1 MQPPSQA
8 FWEEG
13 AQLSPDLCVR
23 GPLSRGMAEM
33 HPGGLWKCTPST
45 PGAGEHTHIT
55 LSLKPFSLE
64 GMSIPGHPK
73 ARGAP
78 PLLLSHLRL
87 DREALASREGSWR
100 MDSLER
106 TLLEMPPKSP
116 LADVE
121 TPVPQEGSDLRQRM
135 GRGHHSRADVAL
147 SFFLEAPG

>member
-13 AQLSPDLCVR
+13 VQLSPDLCVR

-33 HPGGLWKCTPST
+33 YPGGLWKCTPST

-100 MDSLER
+100 MGSLER
-106 TLLEMPPKSP
+106 ALLEMPPQNP
-116 LADVE
+116 LADVG
-121 TPVPQEGSDLRQRM
+121 PQYPRKAQT
-135 GRGHHSRADVAL
+135 
-147 SFFLEAPG
+147 